1 MKIDSTKRTNII
13 LFVVM
18 SAIFFSASFFWSY
31 CISNSACVYDII
43 RTTLR
48 PVYYG
53 SLSLLVFFGFF
64 LLLPAHYFTNWLKKI
79 FSWAFPISVL
89 IVMANVSGG
98 GGPFPIF
105 AREVIIMLSVFFG
118 VVTLLYV
125 LWHWHTR
132 KN

>member
-1 MKIDSTKRTNII
+1 MKIPLNKINLILVFLTST
-13 LFVVM
+13 LFGT
-18 SAIFFSASFFWSY
+18 ISFYWS
-31 CISNSACVYDII
+31 NVCVKGGCTYELVD
-43 RTTLR
+43 TFLY
-48 PVYYG
+48 PLYYG

-105 AREVIIMLSVFFG
+105 AREVITMLSVFFG